1 MNEDYPQHPRPHK
14 SLRARWIGIGS
25 ALGLVAALSVALPLV
40 LTPAPAPRAQV
51 TPVATATAT
60 SPAPTATSEVAYPLP
75 VRITVPAANINGGVI
90 PVGVDSTGAMA
101 APEGPNNDP
110 VWFEGF
116 WWQYGV
122 KPGQVGNAVIAG
134 HLDRK
139 DGSPALFWGLRKLKV
154 GDAVYVR
161 TEAGTQLHFVVTEVK
176 TFYNPTGGADDP
188 VIQRIFGPAATPNL
202 NLITCTGDWTGKEY
216 TKKLVVFTTLVP

>member
-1 MNEDYPQHPRPHK
+1 MNADYPYSPPPRK
-14 SLRARWIGIGS
+14 GSRAKWIGIGS
-25 ALGLVAALSVALPLV
+25 ALAIVAALSIALPLV
-40 LTPAPAPRAQV
+40 LAPPAMPRVQV
-51 TPVATATAT
+51 RPTATAT
-60 SPAPTATSEVAYPLP
+60 TPPAPTATAEVQYPLP
-75 VRITVPAANINGGVI
+75 IRITSAAANINGSII

-101 APEGPNNDP
+101 APEGPNSDP
-110 VWFEGF
+110 VWFQGF
-116 WWQYGV
+116 WWEYGV

-154 GDAVYVR
+154 GDSVFVR
-161 TEAGTQLHFVVTEVK
+161 TEVGTTLHFVVTKVQK
-176 TFYNPTGGADDP
+176 FYNPTGGADDP
-188 VIQRIFGPAATPNL
+188 TIQQIFGPATTANL

>member
-1 MNEDYPQHPRPHK
+1 MNAGYPQPPRP
-14 SLRARWIGIGS
+14 RRGARIKWIGIWS
-25 ALGLVAALSVALPLV
+25 ALALVAALSIALPLV
-40 LTPAPAPRAQV
+40 LTPPAMPSAQIK
-51 TPVATATAT
+51 PTATAAL
-60 SPAPTATSEVAYPLP
+60 PAPTDTPAVQYPLP
-75 VRITVPAANINGGVI
+75 IRITSPAANINGSVI

-101 APEGPNNDP
+101 APEGPNSDP

-139 DGSPALFWGLRKLKV
+139 DGSPALFWGLRRLKV
-154 GDAVYVR
+154 GDSVYVR
-161 TEAGTQLHFVVTEVK
+161 TEMGTQLHFVVTKVQ

-188 VIQRIFGPAATPNL
+188 IIQQIFGPATTPNL

>member
-1 MNEDYPQHPRPHK
+1 MNMEYPEPPAPRRGSDTK
-14 SLRARWIGIGS
+14 WIGIWS
-25 ALGLVAALSVALPLV
+25 ALAIVGALSIALPLV
-40 LTPAPAPRAQV
+40 LTPAATPRAQ
-51 TPVATATAT
+51 TKPTATATA
-60 SPAPTATSEVAYPLP
+60 PAPTATSEVSYPLP
-75 VRITVPAANINGGVI
+75 IRITSPAANINGDII

-101 APEGPNNDP
+101 APEGPNSDP
-110 VWFEGF
+110 VWFQGF
-116 WWQYGV
+116 WWEYGV

-154 GDAVYVR
+154 GDSVYVR
-161 TEAGTQLHFVVTEVK
+161 TVAETTLHFRVTRVQ

-188 VIQRIFGPAATPNL
+188 IIQQIFGPATTPNL

>member
-1 MNEDYPQHPRPHK
+1 MSEEYPTVSAPRK
-14 SLRARWIGIGS
+14 GSRKRWLGIGS
-25 ALGLVAALSVALPLV
+25 ALAVIAALSVALPLV
-40 LTPAPAPRAQV
+40 LTPAAPPRPQTKAGAAGI
-51 TPVATATAT
+51 TPSPSIT
-60 SPAPTATSEVAYPLP
+60 PAPTPASLP
-75 VRITVPAANINGGVI
+75 IRITSSAANINGGVI
-90 PVGVDSTGAMA
+90 AVGVDANGAMA
-101 APEGPNNDP
+101 APEGPNSDP

-122 KPGQVGNAVIAG
+122 TPGQVGNAVIAG

-154 GDAVYVR
+154 GDSVYVR
-161 TEAGTQLHFVVTEVK
+161 TALGATLHFVVTGVQI
-176 TFYNPTGGADDP
+176 FYNPTGGVSDP
-188 VIQRIFGPAATPNL
+188 IIQRIFGPSTTANL